1 MQLKE
6 YSAEDFYQGQLAYL
20 EEEQKKL
27 EKNIAM
33 YKKQMKKAWK
43 RILIDIV
50 LFLFFCIIVNAL
62 NSVDFYMEILL
73 FKHWLAAFALAF
85 GTALKFFYD
94 LFRLFGEYGLPTFAK
109 LFIGGVEFSCK
120 ILIEEAE
127 VELAKNAC
135 KIDVLKEEVKKGEL
149 T

>member
-1 MQLKE
+1 MQLNE

-43 RILIDIV
+43 RIPADIV
-50 LFLFFCIIVNAL
+50 LFLFFYMLVNVL
-62 NSVDFYMEILL
+62 DRDFYTEILMA
-73 FKHWLAAFALAF
+73 KYIAAALALAF
-85 GTALKFFYD
+85 GMIIKFFWD

-135 KIDVLKEEVKKGEL
+135 KIDVLKEEAEKGEL